1 MKNIKQK
8 SLRVVIIAV
17 LFTFS
22 GVTVADAM
30 QIFVRTLNGQTL
42 TLEVEASDSIENVQA
57 KIQDKT
63 DIPPDQQIIV
73 FAGRVLE
80 AGRTLSDYN
89 IQKEST
95 LHLRERINP
104 PQIVPD
110 PPQMVP
116 DPPQQSRI
124 TSMVTSNTQENTE
137 ITVTLM
143 GTFVERIS
151 SIQINGIGIPP
162 NSWIQTSTSVSFMM
176 PVRTAGRHQ
185 IQVYNGS
192 APVMNSQSFVI
203 TPSVVQETVKMG
215 VQSTVIPKARIIY
228 IKCTNPKGSLRIA
241 YGVKPVCPLGFLK
254 K

>member
-1 MKNIKQK
+1 MKNTRRN
-8 SLRVVIIAV
+8 SLRVGIVAI

-30 QIFVRTLNGQTL
+30 QIFVKTLNGQTL

-63 DIPPDQQIIV
+63 DIPPDKQIIV
-73 FAGRVLE
+73 FAGKVLE

-95 LHLRERINP
+95 LHLRERDTVP
-104 PQIVPD
+104 PRD
-110 PPQMVP
+110 PVPQMVP
-116 DPPQQSRI
+116 DPVQQSRI

-137 ITVTLM
+137 ITVVLS

-151 SIQINGIGIPP
+151 SIQINGIGIPA
-162 NSWIQTSTSVSFMM
+162 NSWIQTPSSVSFTM
-176 PVRTAGRHQ
+176 PVRNAGKHQ

-192 APVMNSQSFVI
+192 APVMNLQSFVI
-203 TPSVVQETVKMG
+203 TPSVARETVKIG
-215 VQSTVIPKARIIY
+215 VQSTVIPKAKIIY
-228 IKCTNPKGSLRIA
+228 LRCTKPQGSLRIV
-241 YGVKPVCPLGFLK
+241 YGVKPVCPLGYIAK
-254 K
+254 